1 MSQKLKYALIDRDGT
16 IIAEKNYLSDPA
28 EVELLP
34 GGAAGLRRLAEAGW
48 KLIVVS
54 NQAGVGR
61 GYFTEADVEK
71 VNARMVELLA
81 AEGVKLDG
89 LYYCPHAPSDNCS
102 CRKPLPGMALRA
114 AREHGF
120 DPKDAVMIGDKP
132 CDVEL
137 GRAVGSKTVFVL
149 SGHGS
154 EYAEADLGSPDL
166 VAEDLGE
173 AAGMLLDST
182 PDDTPMDNHA

>member
-1 MSQKLKYALIDRDGT
+1 MSEKLKYAMIDRDGT
-16 IIAEKNYLSDPA
+16 IIVEKNYLSDPA
-28 EVELLP
+28 GVELLP
-34 GGAAGLRRLAEAGW
+34 GAAAGLRRLAEAGW

-71 VNARMVELLA
+71 VNARMAELLA

-89 LYYCPHAPSDNCS
+89 LYYCPHAPADNCS

-114 AREHGF
+114 SRERGF

-132 CDVEL
+132 CDVEF
-137 GRAVGSKTVFVL
+137 GRAVGAKTVFVR

-154 EYAEADLGSPDL
+154 EYTEAELGNPDL

-173 AAGMLLDST
+173 AAGMLLR
-182 PDDTPMDNHA
+182 AGGRQC

>member
-1 MSQKLKYALIDRDGT
+1 MPNKLKYALIDRDGT
-16 IIAEKNYLSDPA
+16 IIVERNYLSDPA
-28 EVELLP
+28 AVELLP
-34 GGAAGLRRLAEAGW
+34 GAAAGLRLLSEAGW

-61 GYFTEADVEK
+61 GYFTEADVGR

-81 AEGVKLDG
+81 AEGVGLDG
-89 LYYCPHAPSDNCS
+89 IYYCPHAPSDNCP

-120 DPKDAVMIGDKP
+120 DPKDAVVIGDKP

-137 GRAVGSKTVFVL
+137 GRAVGAKTVFVR

-154 EYAEADLGSPDL
+154 EYAEADLGNPDL
-166 VAEDLGE
+166 VAADLGE
-173 AAGMLLDST
+173 AAGLLSRGGGRQC
-182 PDDTPMDNHA
+182 